1 MLEINKQE
9 MRYSKQGE
17 RVTIYKRDEK
27 GNIVYESYKDS
38 ASGSVIYYTD
48 EDVTKYQKS

>member
-38 ASGSVIYYTD
+38 ANHGYAAEKIRMAV
-48 EDVTKYQKS
+48 